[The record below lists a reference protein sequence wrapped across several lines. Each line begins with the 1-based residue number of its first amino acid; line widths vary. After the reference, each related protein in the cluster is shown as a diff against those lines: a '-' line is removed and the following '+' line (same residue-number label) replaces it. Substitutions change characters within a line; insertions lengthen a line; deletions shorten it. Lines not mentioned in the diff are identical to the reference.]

1 MRKKGL
7 LLILILVIGLV
18 IIPVQAKSPKG
29 FFAAE
34 DVTVNE
40 DVDSSLFAAGN
51 TIDVN
56 ASVNGN
62 SFVAGNSIKLKGSHD
77 SVFLAGQSL
86 TVTEANLKDAFI
98 AGQDIKI
105 EDSVIRDLYVAGEK
119 VRIISNIDRNLYAAG
134 STVTIDSTING
145 DVYVAADIIKIEN
158 NSTITGTLKYPSDA
172 TITIGENVT
181 IGKKVTYTSSS
192 STVNK
197 PDIRTIIVSKVSSL
211 LALLFTG
218 IILLYGYNK
227 LFKEIE
233 KTKFDA
239 DVIIKT
245 SLRGFIVLIVLPIVA
260 IIAMCTGIGLP
271 IALIALAAYFVI
283 MYLSSIIT
291 AYYVGHKYLKKK
303 IDNQYLLLIASLIC
317 LFIIKLIPYIGGL
330 VGFVS
335 LCFGLGFLFD
345 VIKPNPTKTK

>member
-18 IIPVQAKSPKG
+18 FVPVQAKGTKG
-29 FFAAE
+29 FFAGE

-40 DVDSSLFAAGN
+40 DVNSSLFAAGN
-51 TIDVN
+51 SIDVDAN
-56 ASVNGN
+56 VDGN
-62 SFVAGNSIKLKGSHD
+62 SFVAGSNIKLKGSHD

-86 TVTEANLKDAFI
+86 TITEANLKDAFI

-119 VRIISNIDRNLYAAG
+119 VKIISNIERNLYVAG
-134 STVTIDSTING
+134 SIVTIDSTING
-145 DVYVAADIIKIEN
+145 DAYIAADNIKISDN
-158 NSTITGTLKYPSDA
+158 AVITGTLKYPSDA

-181 IGKKVTYTSSS
+181 VGKTVTYTSNNT
-192 STVNK
+192 TVK
-197 PDIRTIIVSKVSSL
+197 PTLKTIVVSKVSSL
-211 LALLFTG
+211 LSLLFTG
-218 IILLYGYNK
+218 LILLYGYNK
-227 LFKEIE
+227 LFKEVE

-245 SLRGFIVLIVLPIVA
+245 SLKGFIVLVVLPIVA
-260 IIAMCTGIGLP
+260 IIAMCTGIALP
-271 IALIALAAYFVI
+271 IALIALVAYFVI
-283 MYLSSIIT
+283 IYLSSIIT

-330 VGFVS
+330 VGFIS

-345 VIKPNPTKTK
+345 IIKPNPTKSK

>member
-18 IIPVQAKSPKG
+18 FVPVQAKGING
-29 FFAAE
+29 FYADE
-34 DVTVNE
+34 DVTIDK

-56 ASVNGN
+56 ADVDGN
-62 SFVAGNSIKLKGSHD
+62 SFVAGSDIKLKGNHD
-77 SVFLAGQSL
+77 SVFLAGKSL
-86 TVTEANLKDAFI
+86 TITEAYVKDAFI

-105 EDSVIRDLYVAGEK
+105 ENSRIRDLYVLGEK
-119 VRIISNIDRNLYAAG
+119 VKIVSDIERNLYAAG
-134 STVTIDSTING
+134 SIVSIDSTING
-145 DVYVAADIIKIEN
+145 DVYLSADTIKISDN
-158 NSTITGTLKYPSDA
+158 TVITGTLKYPSDA
-172 TITIGENVT
+172 KISFGENVT
-181 IGKKVTYTSSS
+181 IGKKVTYTSNNT
-192 STVNK
+192 TVSK
-197 PDIRTIIVSKVSSL
+197 PSIKTIVVGKVSSL
-211 LALLFTG
+211 LALIFTG
-218 IILLYGYNK
+218 LVLLYGYNK
-227 LFKEIE
+227 LFKEVE

-245 SLRGFIVLIVLPIVA
+245 SLRGFIVLVVLPILA
-260 IIAMCTGIGLP
+260 IIAMCTGIALP
-271 IALIALAAYFVI
+271 VALIALVAYFVI
-283 MYLSSIIT
+283 IYLSSIIT

-317 LFIIKLIPYIGGL
+317 LFIIKLIPYIGGI

-345 VIKPNPTKTK
+345 VIKPNPTKSK